1 MGGAR
6 NCGTCS
12 SFDALD
18 KTDKPHLLD
27 VFDVAYKPLLLQ
39 GIFIR
44 SGVAVM
50 LALGGFF
57 RSAVGQQGSA

>member
-50 LALGGFF
+50 LAPGGSS
-57 RSAVGQQGSA
+57 RCPVAQQGSA

>member
-27 VFDVAYKPLLLQ
+27 VFDVAYKTLLLQ

-44 SGVAVM
+44 SGVTETR
-50 LALGGFF
+50 ALGGFF